1 MQRFSKTI
9 FINPIILVFIGY
21 LSLNTLRLVPLC
33 QDFNHFSGFLH
44 YLCIVSLRLITFLP
58 DIGSEIH
65 KRSVE
70 KGDIERDYAIKVAE
84 QGVWAAAEVSKATA
98 LEQLQK
104 RLACQHERAIKKLKK
119 AQEKELKVCTL

>member
-1 MQRFSKTI
+1 M
-9 FINPIILVFIGY
+9 
-21 LSLNTLRLVPLC
+21 C
-33 QDFNHFSGFLH
+33 QGFNHLSCFLH
-44 YLCIVSLRLITFLP
+44 YLCIVSLRLITCLP

-104 RLACQHERAIKKLKK
+104 RLACQHERTIKKLKK
-119 AQEKELKVCTL
+119 AQEKELKVCTF